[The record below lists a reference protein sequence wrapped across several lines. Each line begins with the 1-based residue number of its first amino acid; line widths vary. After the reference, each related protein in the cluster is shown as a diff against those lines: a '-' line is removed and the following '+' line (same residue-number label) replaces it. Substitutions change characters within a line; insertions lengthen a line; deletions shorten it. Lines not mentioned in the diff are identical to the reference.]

1 LKNKIIKQINSD
13 PERFLPMDDF
23 IGFALYDSENGY
35 YTKTQAKIGREGDF
49 YTSVSVSPVFGEVLA
64 KWINKR
70 AHEHGLPPTICEL
83 GAGTGQLAVAIIE
96 GLQKLNF
103 VTKDFHYIVI
113 EGSPYHRSLIK
124 EKTKKYD
131 FLKILSSLEQLEEFD
146 GIILSNEFFDAFP
159 VKVAVNQ
166 DGIWKELGVTEN
178 QGRLIETSRGASIEM
193 ISFIDKI
200 GLKNPSPNQ
209 RIEIPMAYL
218 DAYKYICTKI
228 KRGVILSIDYGMLNS
243 DVLFSERINGSLRG
257 FNKHKLVDNILDN
270 PGEVD
275 ITSNVLFEEL
285 AKQGEEIGF
294 TTISLKKQNEF
305 LLESGILD
313 LLVEHQDRDP
323 FSEKSRRNRSIIQ
336 FIHTGD
342 ISSYYYVLE
351 QMKVPYS
358 KS

>member
-1 LKNKIIKQINSD
+1 MKSKIIKQINND
-13 PERFLPMDDF
+13 RERFLPMDDF
-23 IGFALYDSENGY
+23 IELSLYDTENGY
-35 YTKTQAKIGREGDF
+35 YTKSQTKIGREGDF

-70 AHEHGLPPTICEL
+70 FREHAYPPTICEL

-103 VTKDFHYIVI
+103 MTKDFHYILI
-113 EGSPYHRSLIK
+113 EGSPYHRQLIK

-131 FLKILSSLEQLEEFD
+131 FVKILSSLEQLEEFE

-166 DGIWKELGVTEN
+166 DGIWKELGVTEKE
-178 QGRLIETSRGASIEM
+178 GKLIETTREASVEIT
-193 ISFIDKI
+193 SFVEKI
-200 GLKNPSPNQ
+200 GLKNRFPNQ
-209 RIEIPMAYL
+209 RFEIPVAYL
-218 DAYKYICTKI
+218 DAYKYICTKL

-243 DVLFSERINGSLRG
+243 DVQFSERIKGSLRG
-257 FNKHKLVDNILDN
+257 FNKHQLVENILDN

-294 TTISLKKQNEF
+294 TTFSLKKQNEF
-305 LLESGILD
+305 LLENGILD
-313 LLVEHQDRDP
+313 LLIEHQDRDP

-342 ISSYYYVLE
+342 ISSFYYVLE
-351 QMKVPYS
+351 QMKDPYS
-358 KS
+358 